1 MNAPFVGVLLL
12 PDTSVFGTTSAVTT
26 GDGLP
31 VATVRR
37 RKLSARGRFEILDA
51 TGTTLL
57 ATGAQAGF
65 WGNKYEVMGPESQF
79 LLSLKFSGWTGPTG
93 RGVVSLPD
101 GRTLATKGNW
111 SAREFTLTDGAGT
124 PVAQLQTTSRLL
136 SLRPGSLAFELR
148 APVLSAVQ
156 AIGLAQCI
164 RAAVESAGAAAAA

>member
-1 MNAPFVGVLLL
+1 MNAPFAGVLLL
-12 PDTSVFGTTSAVTT
+12 PDTSVFGTSSAVTT

-31 VATVRR
+31 VATIRR
-37 RKLSARGRFEILDA
+37 RVLSARSRFEILDA
-51 TGTTLL
+51 AGTTLL

-79 LLSLKFSGWTGPTG
+79 LLSLKFSGWTGPSG

-111 SAREFTLTDGAGT
+111 TAREFTLADEAGT
-124 PVAQLQTTSRLL
+124 PVAQLHTTSRLL
-136 SLRPGSLAFELR
+136 SLRPGSLAFELK
-148 APVLSAVQ
+148 APVLSVVQ

-164 RAAVESAGAAAAA
+164 RAAVESTAAAAA